1 MSDLFVSARD
11 MRGNLGRN
19 SSRDMRE
26 ETIGEYEVIVSVGYD
41 QSWINHIQVKYVA
54 TAI

>member
-11 MRGNLGRN
+11 TRGNLGRN

-26 ETIGEYEVIVSVGYD
+26 ETIGEYEIIVRVGYG
-41 QSWINHIQVKYVA
+41 QSWINHI
-54 TAI
+54 